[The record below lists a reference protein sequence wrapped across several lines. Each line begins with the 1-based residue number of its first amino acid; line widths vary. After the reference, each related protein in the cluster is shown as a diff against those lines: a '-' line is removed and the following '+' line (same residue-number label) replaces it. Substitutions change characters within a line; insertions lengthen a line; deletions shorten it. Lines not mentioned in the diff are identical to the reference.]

1 MSDQTAELLLQEFRA
16 FRDNEFRE
24 FRDDVA
30 TWKQGT
36 GERLTALE
44 TTVGDGLID
53 NGQPS
58 RMTVV
63 ERKVSVLE
71 RITWIASGV
80 VLTVQAVVGL
90 LMEWRPWAHK

>member
-1 MSDQTAELLLQEFRA
+1 MSDNVTELLLQEFRA
-16 FRDNEFRE
+16 FRDQEFRD
-24 FRDDVA
+24 FKDDVA
-30 TWKQGT
+30 TWKQET
-36 GERLTALE
+36 GERVKALE
-44 TTVGDGLID
+44 TTVDEGLID

-80 VLTVQAVVGL
+80 LLTIQAFVGL
-90 LMEWRPWAHK
+90 LIEWRPWNHK